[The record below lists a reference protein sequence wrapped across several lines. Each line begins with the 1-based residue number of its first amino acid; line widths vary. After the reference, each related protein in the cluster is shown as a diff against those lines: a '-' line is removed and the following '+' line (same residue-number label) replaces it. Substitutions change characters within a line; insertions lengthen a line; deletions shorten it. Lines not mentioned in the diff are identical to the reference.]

1 MRFVA
6 LVISLLLLAACGP
19 RAVAQTPAKPSP
31 TPSPKAA
38 ATASHVFVIVM
49 ENRSYNQ
56 VINSP
61 YIAQLAAKYGVAT
74 NYHSVSDPSLPNY
87 LALTSGDT
95 WGINDNEFHRLPA
108 VGLGAQLSDAG
119 IEWRAYM
126 EGMSSG
132 CFDSPPPYALKHNP
146 FAYYGGACPPQV
158 VPLTNFADDM
168 SASNPRFVWITPDLC
183 NDGHD
188 CSTAV
193 ADSWLSQM
201 VPIIQALN
209 AWKDNGLLVI
219 TWDEGSGND
228 NTVLT
233 MFIRPN
239 SKAHQSD
246 QAYDH
251 YSLLATIEDQF
262 RLPRL
267 GQAAQATAMNDLLR

>member
-31 TPSPKAA
+31 SPSPKAA

-74 NYHSVSDPSLPNY
+74 NYHSVSSPSLPNY

-108 VGLGAQLSDAG
+108 GGLGAQLSDAG

-126 EGMSSG
+126 EGMSGG
-132 CFDSPPPYALKHNP
+132 CLDSPPPYAVKHNP

-168 SASNPRFVWITPDLC
+168 SAKNPRFVWITPDLC

-188 CSTAV
+188 CSTSA

-267 GQAAQATAMNDLLR
+267 GQAAQATPMNDLLR

>member
-56 VINSP
+56 VIDSP

-74 NYHSVSDPSLPNY
+74 NYHSVSSPSLPNY

-108 VGLGAQLSDAG
+108 GGLGAQLSDAG

-126 EGMSSG
+126 EGMSGG
-132 CFDSPPPYALKHNP
+132 CLDSPPPY
-146 FAYYGGACPPQV
+146 
-158 VPLTNFADDM
+158 
-168 SASNPRFVWITPDLC
+168 
-183 NDGHD
+183 
-188 CSTAV
+188 
-193 ADSWLSQM
+193 
-201 VPIIQALN
+201 
-209 AWKDNGLLVI
+209 
-219 TWDEGSGND
+219 
-228 NTVLT
+228 
-233 MFIRPN
+233 
-239 SKAHQSD
+239 
-246 QAYDH
+246 
-251 YSLLATIEDQF
+251 
-262 RLPRL
+262 
-267 GQAAQATAMNDLLR
+267 